1 MVLSAGEIAHLLQ
14 GTVSGNPH
22 EKVGSF
28 CRIDEGQAGALS
40 FLANPKYAHH
50 LPTTKAS
57 VVIVSEKL
65 ASDKA
70 TTTQIIVPDA
80 YAALAQLLGM
90 YEQATRIRRQGVHPS
105 AVVED
110 GATVAPT
117 AYIGALCHIET
128 GAVVA
133 DGTELH
139 SQVYVGR
146 NAQIGS
152 DCILHP
158 GVKILHG
165 TRIGHR
171 CIIQAGAVIG
181 SDGFG
186 FAPSGGQYA
195 KVPQVGHV
203 ILEDDVE
210 VGANTTIDRGSI
222 GPTVIRQGTK
232 LDNLVQIAHNVDFG
246 ANSVMAAQ
254 SGVAGSTK
262 IGPGAMIGGQV
273 GIVGHLQIG
282 ENVKI
287 AAQSGIGANLPNGAV
302 VQGSPAF
309 DASLYRRCFVLF
321 RKLPDLAR
329 QLDDLQNRQ
338 PKPSNHAP

>member
-1 MVLSAGEIAHLLQ
+1 MVLSAEEIAHLLH
-14 GTVSGNPH
+14 GTVSGDPRVN
-22 EKVGSF
+22 VGSF
-28 CRIDEGQAGALS
+28 CRIDDGQAGALT
-40 FLANPKYAHH
+40 FLANPKYAHF
-50 LPTTKAS
+50 LPTTLAS

-65 ASDKA
+65 ASKTSSA
-70 TTTQIIVPDA
+70 TQIIVPDA
-80 YAALAQLLGM
+80 YTALAQLLSM
-90 YEQATRIRRQGVHPS
+90 YEQATRVKRQGIH
-105 AVVED
+105 
-110 GATVAPT
+110 PT
-117 AYIGALCHIET
+117 AVIESGASVSATAYVGAHCHIEA

-133 DGTELH
+133 DGSELI

-146 NAQIGS
+146 NAKIGS
-152 DCILHP
+152 DCMLHP

-165 TRIGHR
+165 THVGNR

-210 VGANTTIDRGSI
+210 IGANTTIDRGSI
-222 GPTVIRQGTK
+222 GPTIIRKGTK
-232 LDNLVQIAHNVDFG
+232 LDNLVQIAHNVDIG
-246 ANSVMAAQ
+246 AHSVMAAQ

-262 IGPGAMIGGQV
+262 IGQGAMIGGQV

-287 AAQSGIGANLPNGAV
+287 AAQSGIGSNLSDSAI

-309 DASLYRRCFVLF
+309 DASLYRRCYVLF

-329 QLDDLQNRQ
+329 QLDVLQNRQ
-338 PKPSNHAP
+338 LKPNDHAQ